1 MLDPSIQ
8 VSPAG
13 HDHHGISKRN
23 KLGSL
28 LDPNIQTTNV
38 LTSVYIP
45 MKKYKK
51 NENLTSIVQQENKII
66 FHVMSKYYTS

>member
-51 NENLTSIVQQENKII
+51 TKI
-66 FHVMSKYYTS
+66 